1 MIFLRYTS
9 LFFVIILLSSCQNG
23 QQVDSAQVEVE
34 SVEVE
39 EIPRE
44 ADDDSREAW
53 QKPNLILDKM
63 GDLENR
69 VVADIGAGTGYF
81 SFRMLSKAKKVI
93 AIEIERDLIEL
104 MKNLAF
110 SLSDSNKE
118 KFETR
123 FALPDDPKLQANE
136 VDDILI
142 VNVVGYF
149 EDRLDYFRKCY
160 SALEENGKI
169 HIIDYKVRKLPIEAP
184 DYANRVYIHLIEEE
198 LEEAGFTDIITDDT
212 SLDYQYIVQATKVQ

>member
-1 MIFLRYTS
+1 MKSTS
-9 LFFVIILLSSCQNG
+9 LLFLFILMFSCQNG
-23 QQVDSAQVEVE
+23 QVDTAGAKVDTVH
-34 SVEVE
+34 VE
-39 EIPRE
+39 EIPME
-44 ADDDSREAW
+44 ASEDSREAW

-63 GDLENR
+63 GNLEER

-81 SFRMLSKAKKVI
+81 SFRMIPRAKKVI

-110 SLSDSNKE
+110 SLSDTSKE

-123 FALPDDPKLQANE
+123 LAQPDDPKLAQSE

-149 EDRLDYFRKCY
+149 GDRLDYFRKCNT
-160 SALEENGKI
+160 ALNDQGKI

-184 DYANRVYIHLIEEE
+184 EYSDRVYIHLIEEE
-198 LEEAGFTDIITDDT
+198 LEAAGFTDIVTDDT
-212 SLDYQYIVQATKVQ
+212 SLEYQYIVQATKK